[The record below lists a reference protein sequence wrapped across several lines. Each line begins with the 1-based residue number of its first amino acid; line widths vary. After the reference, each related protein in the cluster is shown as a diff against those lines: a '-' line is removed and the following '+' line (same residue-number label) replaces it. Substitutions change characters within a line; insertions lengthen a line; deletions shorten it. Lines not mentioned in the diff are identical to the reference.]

1 MQLASGGAVI
11 PLPTA
16 GPGKSL
22 AGGPRKYDFSCSKG
36 FRWAYYLFTFHV
48 KFSAAWEIQAHEIIA
63 ICDILV
69 SWKTFVKL

>member
-22 AGGPRKYDFSCSKG
+22 AGGPRKRDF
-36 FRWAYYLFTFHV
+36 
-48 KFSAAWEIQAHEIIA
+48 
-63 ICDILV
+63 
-69 SWKTFVKL
+69 